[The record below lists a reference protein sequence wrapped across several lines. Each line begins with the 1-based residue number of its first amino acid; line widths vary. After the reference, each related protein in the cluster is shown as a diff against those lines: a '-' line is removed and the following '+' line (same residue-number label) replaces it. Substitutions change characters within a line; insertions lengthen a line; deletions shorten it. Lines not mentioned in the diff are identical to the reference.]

1 MLAGE
6 ALAAIRGGNGAGD
19 ARDRVGLAR
28 FFAETI
34 AVQSS
39 GLETS
44 VTEGAAAVTGAP
56 LPAA

>member
-1 MLAGE
+1 MLADE
-6 ALAAIRGGNGAGD
+6 ALAAIRGGNGAAD

-39 GLETS
+39 GLET
-44 VTEGAAAVTGAP
+44 AVTGSHELTIRLAP
-56 LPAA
+56 GR